1 MFAATRDVMPA
12 LCRPH
17 TKQAQSKLLANSHF
31 GHKRVMI
38 ISIRPRLA
46 ALAAIAVIT
55 LAAFAPAFAAK
66 VGSAH
71 FDGLVTHVST
81 NNIKV
86 QNPKTKEA
94 LSFLLLPHFRSVFS
108 DNGKT
113 TMQMAALKPGQYVKV
128 YYDQKLFGARH
139 ADRIL
144 ILNNANMKMGKQG
157 G

>member
-1 MFAATRDVMPA
+1 MNIRIRSRLAA
-12 LCRPH
+12 
-17 TKQAQSKLLANSHF
+17 F
-31 GHKRVMI
+31 
-38 ISIRPRLA
+38 A
-46 ALAAIAVIT
+46 ALAAIL
-55 LAAFAPAFAAK
+55 LASFTPAFAAK

-94 LSFLLLPHFRSVFS
+94 LSFLLVPHFQSVFS
-108 DNGKT
+108 DDGKT
-113 TMQMAALKPGQYVKV
+113 TRQMSSIKPGQYVKV
-128 YYDQKLFGARH
+128 FYDQKLLGARH